1 MKKVAVYK
9 TDLQQA
15 LSELTIAMAKVNRFV
30 NLRTAPHKNP
40 DMIYII
46 IG

>member
-1 MKKVAVYK
+1 MKKVTVYK
-9 TDLQQA
+9 ADLQTA
-15 LSELTIAMAKVNRFV
+15 LGELTIAMTKVNRFV

-40 DMIYII
+40 EMIYIV

>member
-9 TDLQQA
+9 TDLEQA
-15 LSELTIAMAKVNRFV
+15 LSELSKAMTKVNRFV
-30 NLRTAPHKNP
+30 NLRTVPHKNP
-40 DMIYII
+40 EMIYII

>member
-1 MKKVAVYK
+1 MRKVTVYK
-9 TDLQQA
+9 VDLQKA

-46 IG
+46 VG